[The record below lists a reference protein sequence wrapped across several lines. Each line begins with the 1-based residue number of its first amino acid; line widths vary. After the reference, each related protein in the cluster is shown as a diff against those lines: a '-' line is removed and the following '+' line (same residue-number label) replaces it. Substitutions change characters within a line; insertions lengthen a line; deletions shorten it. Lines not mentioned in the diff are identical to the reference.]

1 VALLNSPELDR
12 HDTGHETDTQ
22 RASPTKRPK
31 PKRFLSMPQRRSQDD
46 TALTD
51 SEAVGPTSP
60 RLRAK
65 QRLWPSLHA
74 PLAEEDGNEAAAES
88 DTAAEAT
95 MRPRHRRLNTQNL
108 RLRIPANVS
117 EHFAG
122 GWPHAGSWQQALHY
136 GLMDEDE
143 KPRRHST
150 DQPRR
155 HSDHGHGMLVEEPD
169 NISVTHGS
177 VQDHGNGS
185 AQGHTSS
192 AHGHGYRTSM
202 NDTDTSTGQPRR
214 SKMHIDLSNVNH
226 IEAPPRAR
234 RKTRNK
240 RTRRYRPAMVP
251 PTPGAHAAAFNPNR
265 TVIGAEDW
273 GDNVRPTP
281 DPDTNPFDRVNPF
294 DRIDEEYPF
303 SDDARSEKV
312 GMFGRKRKARPL
324 DGLEWRKKVRR
335 MLFLDARVTIYIRLF
350 NLAIA
355 VTLLALAV
363 TVRLKVGQ
371 LGLRGIIGPSTT
383 LIIAY
388 SCLTIVHVLTAI
400 YREYFGRPIGL
411 WGLRS
416 KMLWVCLDLLFI
428 ALWSSGAT
436 LAINDYIDTPLDCTP
451 LTPWWSNGIEYTD
464 TPNSSLPGYA
474 LFEASV
480 PVPDDLKSSALAA
493 SVCRRQVGCF
503 AVAIVALLLYCGNMV
518 LSLFRIFETVR
529 RTANPIR
536 AVSV

>member
-1 VALLNSPELDR
+1 
-12 HDTGHETDTQ
+12 
-22 RASPTKRPK
+22 
-31 PKRFLSMPQRRSQDD
+31 
-46 TALTD
+46 
-51 SEAVGPTSP
+51 
-60 RLRAK
+60 
-65 QRLWPSLHA
+65 
-74 PLAEEDGNEAAAES
+74 
-88 DTAAEAT
+88 
-95 MRPRHRRLNTQNL
+95 
-108 RLRIPANVS
+108 
-117 EHFAG
+117 
-122 GWPHAGSWQQALHY
+122 
-136 GLMDEDE
+136 
-143 KPRRHST
+143 
-150 DQPRR
+150 
-155 HSDHGHGMLVEEPD
+155 
-169 NISVTHGS
+169 
-177 VQDHGNGS
+177 
-185 AQGHTSS
+185 
-192 AHGHGYRTSM
+192 
-202 NDTDTSTGQPRR
+202 
-214 SKMHIDLSNVNH
+214 
-226 IEAPPRAR
+226 
-234 RKTRNK
+234 
-240 RTRRYRPAMVP
+240 
-251 PTPGAHAAAFNPNR
+251 
-265 TVIGAEDW
+265 
-273 GDNVRPTP
+273 
-281 DPDTNPFDRVNPF
+281 
-294 DRIDEEYPF
+294 
-303 SDDARSEKV
+303 
-312 GMFGRKRKARPL
+312 
-324 DGLEWRKKVRR
+324 
-335 MLFLDARVTIYIRLF
+335 
-350 NLAIA
+350 